1 MDYNC
6 TTEQWRHTCP
16 ETDKYKGG
24 SEVIR
29 RVRRRGAITGGTRF
43 LQRPATWDLPQR
55 PPTQTTARPLRLT
68 LGCPAGASC
77 ACGWRPAPSRTG
89 APVWLGL
96 RLVSGRAGQAEHIYR
111 LAEAGRGWPR
121 LTEADRS

>member
-1 MDYNC
+1 VDYNC

-43 LQRPATWDLPQR
+43 LQRPATWDLP
-55 PPTQTTARPLRLT
+55 RPLLDR
-68 LGCPAGASC
+68 CASLSD
-77 ACGWRPAPSRTG
+77 AQQELRAPVDGVLLRVVRVLLCGWG
-89 APVWLGL
+89 
-96 RLVSGRAGQAEHIYR
+96 
-111 LAEAGRGWPR
+111 
-121 LTEADRS
+121 